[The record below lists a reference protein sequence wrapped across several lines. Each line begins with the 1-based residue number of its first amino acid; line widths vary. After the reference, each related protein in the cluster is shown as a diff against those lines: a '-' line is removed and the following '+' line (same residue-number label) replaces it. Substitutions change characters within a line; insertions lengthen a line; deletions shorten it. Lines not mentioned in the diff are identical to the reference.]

1 MRQAWPYI
9 DGHRGKTFVV
19 LVPGSV
25 AGNPALAG
33 RIYNDVAVL
42 LSLQVRCVLVV
53 GGSNLLDRLLHER
66 GCQES
71 QFVQGSRLTDARA
84 LQVAKEVHGAT
95 RIAVEEHLSRALP
108 AATVRRHGLGFGGTA
123 PVQVVSG
130 NYLVAR
136 RRGVVDGVD
145 FQFTGEVQGI
155 WTEAVEAQLTA
166 GNLVVLGNLGYNALG
181 ECLNCSSYEVA
192 AAAARQLGAHKFI
205 AFHRPLLE
213 GGGGR
218 GGGGGPER
226 PEAFPNWLPLADA
239 QALLRE
245 RGFVDSGN
253 ALWSVRGTP
262 VDAAP
267 ADCAAGLR
275 ELAAAV
281 HACRGGV
288 ARSHILDPGTD
299 GALLLELFTQDGCG
313 TMVSTDLYEGTR
325 SARWADIPNIQGLL
339 RPLEETGVLRA
350 RSLEELQESVEDFYV
365 VERDGRLLACG
376 ALIPLGDGLAELV
389 AFTVDPSCRGEGRG
403 DALLTFILQA
413 AQGAGF
419 ESVVLLTTRTADW
432 FVERGFQPCGA
443 AHAAPG
449 GLLPEARRRAADPR
463 RNAQLYSRRLGPPG
477 PSEKQPGK
485 RIGC

>member
-1 MRQAWPYI
+1 M
-9 DGHRGKTFVV
+9 DGHAGQTFVV

-25 AGNPALAG
+25 AAVPELAG
-33 RIYNDVAVL
+33 RIYDDVAVL

-53 GGSNLLDRLLHER
+53 GGSNLLDQLLRER

-71 QFVQGSRLTDARA
+71 QFVRGSRLTDGRA

-108 AATVRRHGLGFGGTA
+108 ASTVRRHGLIFGHGSSPA
-123 PVQVVSG
+123 AVQVVSG

-136 RRGVVDGVD
+136 RRGVVNGVD
-145 FQFTGEVQGI
+145 FQYTGEVQGI
-155 WTEAVEAQLTA
+155 WAEAVESQLSA

-192 AAAARQLGAHKFI
+192 AVAARQLEAQKFI
-205 AFHRPLLE
+205 AFHKPDPDSSGLA
-213 GGGGR
+213 
-218 GGGGGPER
+218 
-226 PEAFPNWLPLADA
+226 PEAFPEWLPLADA
-239 QALLRE
+239 QELLQA
-245 RGFVDSGN
+245 RGFVDNGN
-253 ALWSVRGTP
+253 ALWSVQGAP
-262 VDAAP
+262 AAAP
-267 ADCAAGLR
+267 EDCAAGLR

-288 ARSHILDPGTD
+288 VRSHIVDPSID

-325 SARWADIPNIQGLL
+325 PARWSDIPSIQALL
-339 RPLEETGVLRA
+339 RPLEVSGVLRP
-350 RSLEELQESVEDFYV
+350 RPLEELQETVQNFYV

-376 ALIPLGDGLAELV
+376 ALIPLGGGLAELV
-389 AFTVDPSCRGEGRG
+389 AFTVSADYRSEGRG

-413 AQGAGF
+413 AQGAGCQQ
-419 ESVVLLTTRTADW
+419 VALLTTRTADW
-432 FVERGFQPCGA
+432 FVERGFVWHGA
-443 AHAAPG
+443 AHSAPEE
-449 GLLPEARRRAADPR
+449 LLPEARRRTADPR
-463 RNAQLYSRRLGPPG
+463 RNAQLYLLTLGPD
-477 PSEKQPGK
+477 PSKEQQPGK